1 MSADAAPRGLWIAE
15 VIHSPDVIC
24 RYGPN
29 MLVTSPRRGELL
41 ASLTSQVV
49 GAHRGRRIKVA
60 VDGVDGAGKSVLADE
75 LAERISALGRCV
87 VRASV
92 DGFHRPRAERYRR
105 GRTSP
110 EGYYRDSYDYRR
122 LRELLLN
129 SLAAGASGRLRVA
142 AFDHRR
148 DTAISMP
155 VQQAALDA
163 VLILDG
169 VFLHRPELQDSWDF
183 SIFVHV
189 GFDVALARCARRD
202 RASPDLSTVANRRY
216 VDGQRHYFRDAQPWE
231 HATVIVD
238 NNDLAAPFVVDPRVF
253 SPDPVS

>member
-15 VIHSPDVIC
+15 VIHSPDVIW

-92 DGFHRPRAERYRR
+92 DGFHRPRAERYRP

-122 LRELLLN
+122 L
-129 SLAAGASGRLRVA
+129 SG
-142 AFDHRR
+142 
-148 DTAISMP
+148 
-155 VQQAALDA
+155 
-163 VLILDG
+163 
-169 VFLHRPELQDSWDF
+169 
-183 SIFVHV
+183 
-189 GFDVALARCARRD
+189 LARKF
-202 RASPDLSTVANRRY
+202 V
-216 VDGQRHYFRDAQPWE
+216 GGRDAASW
-231 HATVIVD
+231 
-238 NNDLAAPFVVDPRVF
+238 
-253 SPDPVS
+253 